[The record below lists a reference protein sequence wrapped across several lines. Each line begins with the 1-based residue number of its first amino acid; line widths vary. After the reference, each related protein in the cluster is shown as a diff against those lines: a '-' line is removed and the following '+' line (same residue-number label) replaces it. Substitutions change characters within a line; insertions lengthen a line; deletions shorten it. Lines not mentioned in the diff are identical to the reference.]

1 LYFGNGDFDISID
14 YLQKIIY
21 GNDSMRDDLQ
31 CYARLMHLMAH
42 YELGNFEII
51 DSLIR
56 SVYRFMSK
64 KENLTIVEQ
73 EMFKFLR
80 NSFQVHRQKLK
91 PAFQE
96 LLVSLKKLEK
106 NRFQTR
112 SFAYLDIISW
122 IESKLMDKPM
132 SQVINEKYLQHKKRI
147 YNS

>member
-1 LYFGNGDFDISID
+1 
-14 YLQKIIY
+14 
-21 GNDSMRDDLQ
+21 MRNDLQ

-64 KENLTIVEQ
+64 KENLTIVEE

-80 NSFQVHRQKLK
+80 NSFHVHRQKLK
-91 PAFQE
+91 PEFQK

-122 IESKLMDKPM
+122 VESKVMDKSM
-132 SQVINEKYLQHKKRI
+132 STVIKEKSLHQKKRI
-147 YNS
+147 Y

>member
-1 LYFGNGDFDISID
+1 
-14 YLQKIIY
+14 
-21 GNDSMRDDLQ
+21 
-31 CYARLMHLMAH
+31 MAH
-42 YELGNFEII
+42 YELGNSEIL

-64 KENLTIVEQ
+64 KENLTIVEE

-80 NSFQVHRQKLK
+80 NSFHIHRKKLQPELQK
-91 PAFQE
+91 

-122 IESKLMDKPM
+122 VESKVLDKPM
-132 SQVINEKYLQHKKRI
+132 SSVIKEKYLHQKKRI
-147 YNS
+147 YS